1 MDTKAELAA
10 LKAQMGTLMKAMQG
24 EGMIEVKSV
33 WAIHQPS
40 RQATWCSKSDCPK
53 LGRKTTYDV
62 VTKDDDLNDV
72 ITQGVSVEDS
82 NAKEVERKVKR
93 VGSPTVKL
101 HNLGILATFTTKIK
115 AMAFMT
121 EYFESNQDSDVD
133 PLQMTE
139 IKIIA

>member
-1 MDTKAELAA
+1 
-10 LKAQMGTLMKAMQG
+10 
-24 EGMIEVKSV
+24 MIEVKSV
-33 WAIHQPS
+33 WTIHQPS